1 MIQLAFRFQD
11 DPEAAV
17 KINAISQYDHHQIM
31 MGNYKKYPLAVGSM
45 THNHAEIFDFTTR
58 QWIMIPNYPFERQY
72 YHYSTV
78 SVENAVY
85 FFGGFS
91 SKEVNTVTR
100 FIDDEW
106 EQIFTLQAARHGHT
120 TVMINNEILQIGG
133 EGEL

>member
-1 MIQLAFRFQD
+1 
-11 DPEAAV
+11 
-17 KINAISQYDHHQIM
+17 
-31 MGNYKKYPLAVGSM
+31 
-45 THNHAEIFDFTTR
+45 
-58 QWIMIPNYPFERQY
+58 MIPNYPFERQY

-78 SVENAVY
+78 SLENAVY

-91 SKEVNTVTR
+91 SKALDSVTR

-106 EQIFTLQAARHGHT
+106 EQVFTLQAARHGHT